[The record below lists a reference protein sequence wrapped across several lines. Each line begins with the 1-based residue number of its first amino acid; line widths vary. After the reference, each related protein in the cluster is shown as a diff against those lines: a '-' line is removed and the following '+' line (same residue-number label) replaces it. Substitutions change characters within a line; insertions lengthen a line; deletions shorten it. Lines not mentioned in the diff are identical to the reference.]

1 MIIDGVPASEMTR
14 DQIEG
19 HVGRLQAELQRE
31 RDERNFYQL
40 ERDRIGDNKATL
52 LSSNT
57 MSLLISESFKSK
69 RPNWES
75 QILNYKTL
83 SLELM
88 IFHHPHI

>member
-40 ERDRIGDNKATL
+40 ERDRIGEGKAKL
-52 LSSNT
+52 LT
-57 MSLLISESFKSK
+57 SLSPNSK
-69 RPNWES
+69 
-75 QILNYKTL
+75 
-83 SLELM
+83 
-88 IFHHPHI
+88 

>member
-40 ERDRIGDNKATL
+40 ERDRIGEIYIL
-52 LSSNT
+52 L
-57 MSLLISESFKSK
+57 LVV
-69 RPNWES
+69 
-75 QILNYKTL
+75 KT
-83 SLELM
+83 
-88 IFHHPHI
+88 

>member
-40 ERDRIGDNKATL
+40 ERDRIGEDKAKL
-52 LSSNT
+52 MPSQSQ
-57 MSLLISESFKSK
+57 KSK
-69 RPNWES
+69 
-75 QILNYKTL
+75 
-83 SLELM
+83 
-88 IFHHPHI
+88 